1 MSLSSRDEVA
11 ATVRTGT
18 AICVMVFNVVA
29 DLLAT
34 TQHLGI
40 WAEKEVIRD
49 HGNPP
54 PRSCLT
60 DTLLDVSHLTLYNQA
75 PPSAAPTIFH

>member
-40 WAEKEVIRD
+40 WAEK
-49 HGNPP
+49 
-54 PRSCLT
+54 
-60 DTLLDVSHLTLYNQA
+60 
-75 PPSAAPTIFH
+75 